1 MGLYSVTFMYT
12 YEVIAASEDEA
23 EDQAWGF
30 FDEDRGTI
38 KSREFGAVV
47 EAIG

>member
-12 YEVIAASEDEA
+12 YEIEASDNDEA
-23 EDQAWGF
+23 EDIAWSQ

-38 KSREFGAVV
+38 RPRDFGMSV
-47 EAIG
+47 EYIG